1 MTRKKSLLIEV
12 IIWGLLIFGIVS
24 ISSLTYGAKVK
35 KNHTYYVFFKDI
47 DGIIKGSPVKIQG
60 VQVGYVS
67 DIKFVNDEVFIT
79 FIITDRKFKM
89 PSKMDAS
96 VSFTGMGGS
105 KSLELFVPPEGE
117 KAKNY
122 IRTIEPMRLQDFMTY
137 SNQTSQILVT
147 MMHDAMK
154 MMNDNTVKVVKE
166 FINDPKAL
174 SDFDKTL
181 DAVKKAEDNFLKQR
195 RHDANKEE

>member
-1 MTRKKSLLIEV
+1 MDKKRYWLIEA
-12 IIWGLLIFGIVS
+12 IIIGLLIFCVASVTSYIKTT
-24 ISSLTYGAKVK
+24 ITKNNYTY
-35 KNHTYYVFFKDI
+35 HVFFKDI

-67 DIKFVNDEVFIT
+67 DIKFIQDEVFLT
-79 FIITDRKFKM
+79 FIITEKNFTM
-89 PSKMDAS
+89 PSKIDAT

-105 KSLELFVPPEGE
+105 KSLELFVPAEGE
-117 KAKNY
+117 NAKNF
-122 IRTIEPMRLQDFMTY
+122 IRTIEPMRIQDFINY

-154 MMNDNTVKVVKE
+154 MMNDNTVRLVKE

-174 SDFDKTL
+174 TEIDKTL
-181 DAVKKAEDNFLKQR
+181 NEVQKNEENFMKQR
-195 RHDANKEE
+195 SHNADKE